1 MLILSSNFLLKNK
14 RKKNYF
20 VKIFTCFNL
29 FRVYNKSSFSVVSLV
44 FALNNKLYNFEVSLA
59 LSSMTL
65 LQFMFYLRV
74 NHNFIIN
81 SVEVPRFCYH
91 HLLSIAANCR
101 MCLVEEVGAPKL
113 IVACA
118 NVIKKNATYYTMN
131 QLIRNVREH
140 ILEYLLLNHPLDCP
154 ICDQG
159 GECDLQDIT
168 KVYGIDNSRY
178 FNKTKKAVIFK
189 DFSDFFIKFKMTRCI
204 HCTRCIRFFTEILDI
219 NLLGL
224 INRGF
229 SMKVTSFTENL
240 SQYKANA
247 FGNVVDICPVGALTL
262 SNTED
267 RIRAWE
273 LIQKYTVDVFDSFGS
288 DIRLDWSGSD
298 LFRVLPCFN
307 QEVNDS
313 WISDITRFSYSGLK
327 IQRLVTPFYLS
338 EKKDDN
344 NEIVTILNQTD
355 WFNIFNIL
363 RYHFYINKY
372 ILKKKIEFSGL
383 TGIFSDN
390 KSILGLKHFLNYLG
404 SSDIESTYSVYNN
417 ANVDFRQNYILNLT
431 NLDWENLKVL
441 ILIGINIRLES
452 PLLFIKINKYRKN
465 LTIFYFGSSL
475 KVDKFVQHLGLG
487 FSNLIKFFEGKHY
500 LSNFLLNTLKFDS
513 KYFAHFLIGNNILK
527 RADFGNF
534 LNSLEFFKSFS
545 NLNLDYGVVLP
556 FVGRISGSELG
567 ILPLN
572 NSKFFI
578 NNLKNKN
585 NTYEKFSKLNLSL
598 YYNLFLNSFDDY
610 ENFLST
616 KLNNFFSVYIG
627 SHLDDKYDTYFNVV
641 LPSLSFLE
649 KASSYVNI
657 NGLIRYSNI
666 VSSNLYGLSDNVILS
681 MLFKNFFK
689 CDEYFVAANT
699 TLNNLYYINSFS
711 MFKLIYK
718 FNLIE
723 FSKKF
728 FNIKINFND
737 TGLLYFDLDLT
748 TFFEYN
754 IQYLNQYVEKKSSI
768 MVFAKEEF
776 VFDDYFKIPFSFI
789 YNESYNL
796 ASFWL
801 FSENF
806 YYYLFKLL
814 QNYFFYLNLKN
825 LFIYSLKN
833 KFFIFSLLSN
843 NNNNSS
849 FFFFNYFN
857 YILLNIDIY
866 NYFYLLKKKKFYF
879 FKEYFFNYNF
889 VTSNVISDNF
899 DTNPKEGY
907 LSKTLRSSYFY
918 NKNIYTPLDQDIVSL
933 MTKNTYN
940 FRKKYLNHSN
950 IFFSSNLDDSLEN
963 KLKLYSNLFYV
974 ENQYFLNNLKTF
986 LYLKKKKDYYFWKSF
1001 FKYDFFIPIYRTN
1014 LESNHISKNSIEIQ
1028 AILNSYKKS
1037 FSNYK

>member
-1 MLILSSNFLLKNK
+1 MLIISSNFLLKNK
-14 RKKNYF
+14 GKKNYF
-20 VKIFTCFNL
+20 MKTYNCFCIFCA
-29 FRVYNKSSFSVVSLV
+29 YNKSSFSVVSLV

-313 WISDITRFSYSGLK
+313 WISDLTRFSYSGLK
-327 IQRLVTPFYLS
+327 IQRLVTPFYIS
-338 EKKDDN
+338 EEKLN
-344 NEIVTILNQTD
+344 FEESVVLLNQTD
-355 WFNIFNIL
+355 WFNIFNLL

-404 SSDIESTYSVYNN
+404 SSNIESTYSVYNK

-431 NLDWENLKVL
+431 NSDWENLKIL
-441 ILIGINIRLES
+441 ILIGINVRLES
-452 PLLFIKINKYRKN
+452 PLLFIKINKYRKK
-465 LTIFYFGSSL
+465 LTIFYFGYSL

-500 LSNFLLNTLKFDS
+500 LSNFLLNALKHDS
-513 KYFAHFLIGNNILK
+513 KYFAHFLIGNNVVK
-527 RADFGNF
+527 RADFADF
-534 LNSLEFFKSFS
+534 LNSLDFFKSFS
-545 NLNLDYGVVLP
+545 NLNIDYGVVLP
-556 FVGRISGSELG
+556 FLGRISGSELG
-567 ILPLN
+567 ILPSN
-572 NSKFFI
+572 NSKVFI
-578 NNLKNKN
+578 NYLKNKN
-585 NTYEKFSKLNLSL
+585 NNFKKFSNLNGPL

-610 ENFLST
+610 DDFLLT
-616 KLNNFFSVYIG
+616 KLDNFFSIYIG
-627 SHLDDKYDTYFNVV
+627 SHLDDKFDTFFNVV

-649 KASSYVNI
+649 KSTSYVNL

-681 MLFKNFFK
+681 MLFKNFLK
-689 CDEYFVAANT
+689 CEEYFLLANT
-699 TLNNLYYINSFS
+699 SLNNLYYINSFS
-711 MFKLIYK
+711 MFKLIYQ
-718 FNLIE
+718 FNLLEI
-723 FSKKF
+723 SKKF
-728 FNIKINFND
+728 FNIRINFD
-737 TGLLYFDLDLT
+737 DPGFLFFDLDFT
-748 TFFEYN
+748 NYFIYN
-754 IQYLNQYVEKKSSI
+754 IQYFDQSVEKKDSNMLFSI
-768 MVFAKEEF
+768 EEF
-776 VFDDYFKIPFSFI
+776 VFDDYFTISFSFI
-789 YNESYNL
+789 YDKVYNL

-801 FSENF
+801 FSEIF
-806 YYYLFKLL
+806 YYFLFKLF

-825 LFIYSLKN
+825 LFITSLKN
-833 KFFIFSLLSN
+833 KFFIFSFLN
-843 NNNNSS
+843 NKDNYY
-849 FFFFNYFN
+849 FFYNYFN
-857 YILLNIDIY
+857 FILLDSNVY
-866 NYFYLLKKKKFYF
+866 NYFYVLKKKKFF
-879 FKEYFFNYNF
+879 FYKEYFFNYNF
-889 VTSNVISDNF
+889 STSYAISDNLESY
-899 DTNPKEGY
+899 PKDGY
-907 LSKTLRSSYFY
+907 LSLALRSFYFY
-918 NKNIYTPLDQDIVSL
+918 NKDIYTPLNDDINSL
-933 MTKNTYN
+933 ISKNTYDS
-940 FRKKYLNHSN
+940 RKKYLNYSN
-950 IFFSSNLDDSLEN
+950 IFFSSNLDSILEN

-1001 FKYDFFIPIYRTN
+1001 FKYDVILPIYRTN